1 MFKEIL
7 VPIGKSV
14 QTHSALDVAVS
25 MAAKSYGSVILLH
38 VIEMIKDTAYE
49 DFQAFYEQLAAKAR
63 REMEQL
69 AEPHRDGGVLLEQK
83 ILYGRRV
90 QEILRFSEERA
101 IDLIVM
107 QSHRVDP
114 ADPTRGWNT
123 ISYKVG
129 ILSRCPVMLVK

>member
-7 VPIGKSV
+7 VPIGKPAQV
-14 QTHSALDVAVS
+14 RPAFDVAVS
-25 MAAKSYGSVILLH
+25 MAAKSYGNVILLH
-38 VIEMIKDTAYE
+38 VVEVIKDTAYE
-49 DFQAFYEQLAAKAR
+49 DFREFYEQLADKAHG
-63 REMEQL
+63 EMEVL
-69 AEPHRDGGVLLEQK
+69 AGLHRDGGVVLEQK
-83 ILYGRRV
+83 ILYGRPV
-90 QEILRFSEERA
+90 PEILRFAEERA

-107 QSHRVDP
+107 QSHQVDP